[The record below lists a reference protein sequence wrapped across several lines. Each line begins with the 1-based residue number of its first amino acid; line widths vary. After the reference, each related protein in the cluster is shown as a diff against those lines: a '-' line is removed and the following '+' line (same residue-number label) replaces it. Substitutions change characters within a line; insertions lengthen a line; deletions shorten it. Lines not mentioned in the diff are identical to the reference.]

1 MQRSLISLTD
11 SISVSG
17 TSPIV
22 STGDPD
28 VVISLINGA
37 LPDDILLWSGGTWG
51 VSPLLSEVATSVDT
65 NTADILLRMTGV
77 AASLPLYKTGPNM
90 SPTLSLAQSGASTG
104 ELLAWDGTRWNAAS
118 QTPALRLESLTV
130 TGDSISSSTPQ
141 INVAGDL
148 EVLGEVYGTSGYFD
162 GLLNTNN
169 IYQLPGSSFLAA
181 DGSFMTLHGSLWASG
196 TATFTSSCTVGTTL
210 GVTGISTLGV
220 LNSGNHAVSGTLSSS
235 GATTLTTSC
244 TVGTTLG
251 VTGLSSLGTLNSGNH
266 TVTGTLSSSGATTL
280 TTSCT
285 VGTTLGVTGL
295 SSLGTLNSGNHTV
308 TGTLSSSGATTLT
321 TSCSVG
327 TTLAVTGA
335 STFTSTTR
343 HSDGLTMPCDGTSGT
358 PIWFEDCSG
367 SAANHHWYLD
377 GSLKCYFNSGGGWT
391 TVSDRRLKSNIQPIG
406 NMLAALCRATPCRYT
421 KHHRS
426 NLDPGFAEEIGL
438 IAQEIAD
445 IPELSSFV
453 SMGGRDNDLMGI
465 NYAGM
470 VVPVIQSIKE
480 LASRLQ
486 LLEQMIQKST

>member
-280 TTSCT
+280 TTSC
-285 VGTTLGVTGL
+285 
-295 SSLGTLNSGNHTV
+295 
-308 TGTLSSSGATTLT
+308 
-321 TSCSVG
+321 SVG

-343 HSDGLTMPCDGTSGT
+343 HSDGLTMPCDGTSGA